1 MGAGQSSSLYRGGPA
16 RPARPTRPQGRPL
29 EGQYGQ
35 KQADPGSSKLVMPVI
50 VLCSVAVAACVAFSS
65 PSAFGAPSPDQQAA
79 TPPASNA
86 AIALPVSDATN
97 KKSNDTDALVVSQ
110 YTAVSKSEDPDRAV
124 NLRLAAQA
132 IDGAVIEPGQV
143 FSFNDIVGDTETN
156 SDYRIALVVFGNS
169 LSYDRGGGICQVST
183 ALYIAALQ
191 ADMEIVERHP
201 HTLAPDYAPMGLDA
215 TLVYGTLD
223 LQLKNTSAY
232 PIRISA
238 EAADQ
243 TVTVKLIG
251 APLEDGLSINAVS
264 KITEYLDQSGDA
276 IADGDGNGVSQA
288 VYYVAESYRV
298 YYQDGTE
305 IKEEDLSTDRYEVNE
320 NF

>member
-1 MGAGQSSSLYRGGPA
+1 MGAGQSSSLYRGDPT
-16 RPARPTRPQGRPL
+16 RPARPTKPQGRPL

-35 KQADPGSSKLVMPVI
+35 KKESPRSSKLVMPVI
-50 VLCSVAVAACVAFSS
+50 ILCSVAVAACVAFSS
-65 PSAFGAPSPDQQAA
+65 PSAFGTPSSDQQAA
-79 TPPASNA
+79 TPPANNA

-97 KKSNDTDALVVSQ
+97 KMPSDADSMVVSQ

-124 NLRLAAQA
+124 NLSLAAQA
-132 IDGAVIEPGQV
+132 IDGAIIEPGQV

-191 ADMEIVERHP
+191 ANMEIVERHP

-238 EAADQ
+238 EAVDQ

-251 APLEDGLSINAVS
+251 IPLEDGLSIEAVS
-264 KITEYLDQSGDA
+264 KITEHFDQSGDGST
-276 IADGDGNGVSQA
+276 DEQT
-288 VYYVAESYRV
+288 VYYVAESSRV
-298 YYQDGTE
+298 YYKDGAE
-305 IKEEDLSTDRYEVNE
+305 VKEENLSTDRYEVNE